1 MSSRREYEMFFKITG
16 AMGGSFS
23 EAMRNASSEM
33 KALRTATGTL
43 NSQMRDISAYQRQQ
57 KAIERQQQ
65 IIRTSERRLAELRQ
79 RNAELSQEMTNTV
92 NPTARQ
98 RGELERNAEQIRR
111 CENALEEHNQRLSEM
126 RNRLGDAQVA
136 LQDAG
141 INTDDLSGSM
151 EQLQQRLDRISR
163 TRNFLSNVSEELD
176 TTRAQFKEATKE
188 FAELGGGIAAG
199 VGAVYASASK
209 PAMEFESA
217 FTGVK
222 KTVDA
227 TDEEFAQIRKDI
239 IDMSQSGEVAA
250 SADEI
255 AAVGEAAGQLG
266 IQTENLSKFSKVMI
280 NLGDSTNLTADEAAS
295 ELAKFAN
302 VTQMSQND
310 FDRLGSVIVDLG
322 NNFATTEADIVAMGT
337 RLASTG
343 NLTGLSQAQ
352 IMATATALSSLGIE
366 AEAGGSAMSKVLKA
380 IQLAVETGDGLE
392 DYASVA
398 NVSQEQFKEM
408 FKDDALKAI
417 SAFTKGLNDVER
429 NGKSAVAILDD
440 MGITEVRMSNAVL
453 SLATSDDILTKAA
466 DLANNAWEEN
476 TALTNEAEKR
486 YETTESK
493 ITIAKNAAEN
503 LGIAIG
509 DMTLPM
515 IKQLADEFTEA
526 AMGAQRWVE
535 ENQEGIISAAGTA
548 KEVAKY
554 ALILKGTQVAYL
566 GVKTGALGAMKGVGK
581 LAVAFNSASIASKG
595 NKLSTFASALT
606 GLSGAGVAAAAV
618 AGVAAAVIALGA
630 VIAVNIKEF
639 QHYRKELTDKELFD
653 NGGKS
658 LKEYTEELKN
668 STSEHYKYA
677 QEVNS
682 ASEELDNIE
691 YEMSKAKGSL
701 ELYNQILEENGTLTS
716 EQAEAMYE
724 PFNEFAGKL
733 EEDFQG
739 RYELVFDAFKKSAV
753 EAAEQLGISVGEIE
767 TVLEGFK
774 NRFSTA
780 TSESQK
786 TITELLD
793 KQKNGE
799 TLTDEDWETYR
810 KEMQLQTD
818 LANAAPNSNLSEF
831 NAMKEELS
839 GWDLGTNQQAAID
852 NLNELAQYAADYVS
866 ELDESQ
872 KNLNNEYD
880 TLRNQAGILHEA
892 GKLSDDEYAA
902 DLKALKQA
910 QQITYE
916 SYKKNRE
923 DFISDF
929 DETWDSF
936 YSQIDDTV
944 TEGME
949 KAGFNWAESF
959 WNNLKGT
966 VMGFAEQYTYG
977 LFSGGKQLYAPD
989 QLYSGAVRSAKAYE
1003 YKLNAAKDPYKDL
1016 YDAAGQYNSG
1026 DFGSGAKNPGYSDTL
1041 DELRVVPGSLSS
1053 VGPVMISP
1061 EIPENIPGHANG
1073 STFTENAFIAGENGP
1088 ELIVGAPGRTVFTAA
1103 ETSMLLGIMPQALS
1117 LMSAASRNP
1126 SPVSVNVTVNSTFAG
1141 SSGDYSG
1148 YNDDLVEK
1156 ICRRLDEKMEDV
1168 RRNAY
1173 Y

>member
-57 KAIERQQQ
+57 KAIERQNE
-65 IIRTSERRLAELRQ
+65 IIRTSQTRLEELK
-79 RNAELSQEMTNTV
+79 
-92 NPTARQ
+92 ARQ
-98 RGELERNAEQIRR
+98 QELTEEMRNTANPSERLRGQFERNAEQIRR
-111 CENALEEHNQRLSEM
+111 CENAIAEHNQRLSEM
-126 RNRLGDAQVA
+126 QTNLEQSRQELEA
-136 LQDAG
+136 AG

-151 EQLQQRLDRISR
+151 QNLQKQLERISN
-163 TRNFLSNVSEELD
+163 TRNFLSNVSEQLD

-255 AAVGEAAGQLG
+255 AAVAEAAGQLG

-366 AEAGGSAMSKVLKA
+366 SEAGGSAMSKVLKSL
-380 IQLAVETGDGLE
+380 QLAVETGKGLE

-398 NVSQEQFKEM
+398 NVSQEEFKKM

-535 ENQEGIISAAGTA
+535 ENQEGIASAAGTA

-566 GVKTGALGAMKGVGK
+566 GVKTGALGAVKGVTK
-581 LAVAFNSASIASKG
+581 VIAAFQAAQVAGKG
-595 NKLSTFASALT
+595 NGLRTFASTLT
-606 GLSGAGVAAAAV
+606 GLSGVGAAAAAV
-618 AGVAAAVIALGA
+618 AGVTAAVAALTA
-630 VIAVNIKEF
+630 VFVVNIKEF

-753 EAAEQLGISVGEIE
+753 GAAEQLGISVGEIE

-799 TLTDEDWETYR
+799 VLTDEDWETYR
-810 KEMQLQTD
+810 KEMQLQVD
-818 LANAAPNSNLSEF
+818 LANAAPNSTLSEF

-839 GWDLGTNQQAAID
+839 GWDFGSNQQEGID
-852 NLNELAQYAADYVS
+852 NLNELYQYATDYIK
-866 ELDESQ
+866 ELDEAQ
-872 KNLNNEYD
+872 KTLNNEYD

-892 GKLSDDEYAA
+892 GKMTDEEYEA
-902 DLKALKQA
+902 DMKALKQA
-910 QQITYE
+910 QQITYD
-916 SYKKNRE
+916 SYLINRE
-923 DFISDF
+923 DFIKEF
-929 DETWDSF
+929 
-936 YSQIDDTV
+936 DDTWESLSSELDKTV
-944 TEGME
+944 VSGAA
-949 KAGFNWAESF
+949 KAGFNFFESF

-966 VMGFAEQYTYG
+966 AVTYGEQYANLFTGKGFTYTDE
-977 LFSGGKQLYAPD
+977 QLITG
-989 QLYSGAVRSAKAYE
+989 SVSSAKAEE
-1003 YKLNAAKDPYKDL
+1003 YKLAAARGEYQGV

-1026 DFGSGAKNPGYSDTL
+1026 DFGSGVKDPGFYDTL
-1041 DELRVVPGSLSS
+1041 NELRKAPTIESLAGTHIIPVALGGGVPK
-1053 VGPVMISP
+1053 
-1061 EIPENIPGHANG
+1061 HANG